1 MQITDF
7 LNSENQKVNH
17 LSGKDKANALLES
30 VINELTT
37 IRNDQKMSSDSP
49 EYFMT
54 MIDFGLE
61 LLVTKQFLKYY
72 IDTGNF
78 NLIVM
83 PYPDTKE
90 EKETIEVIKADLQ
103 SIFLQ

>member
-7 LNSENQKVNH
+7 LNSEKQKVDH

-30 VINELTT
+30 VINELAT
-37 IRNDQKMSSDSP
+37 IRSDQKMSSDSP

-61 LLVTKQFLKYY
+61 LLVTKQFLEYY
-72 IDTGNF
+72 IDSGKF
-78 NLIVM
+78 NLIVI

-90 EKETIEVIKADLQ
+90 EKETTDVIKADLQ
-103 SIFLQ
+103 RILLQ